1 MALALNGWLPVIR
14 ERLGGFQPRWAL
26 AELAD
31 CWTLFNSYD

>member
-1 MALALNGWLPVIR
+1 MASRYPL